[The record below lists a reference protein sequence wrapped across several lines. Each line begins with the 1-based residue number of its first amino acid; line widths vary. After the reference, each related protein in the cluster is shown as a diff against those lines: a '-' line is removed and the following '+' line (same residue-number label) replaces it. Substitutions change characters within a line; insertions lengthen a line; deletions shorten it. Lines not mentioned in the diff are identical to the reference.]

1 MARIDNLTNFLTD
14 IAGAIKEKKGDQTD
28 IPASSFDT
36 EITSFQIGGTGIDW
50 SEIGYS
56 TVPETVSE
64 AYTLGKSILTDF
76 NPTYNSTYGF
86 YSSPISFS
94 NYPNLVILPKLP
106 LTNYAPFNGEG
117 LFADCA
123 SLVEI
128 PSDIDF
134 DALGQGT
141 YSSSSSGAAD
151 RMFENCRSLSKIP
164 STMSFANAN
173 GVANHLFYSC
183 EKLESIKLNIPKI
196 TFLDYAFSG
205 CKSLEHVEIIN
216 AGELLQLNYTFRSC
230 KNLQSFSITNA
241 PKLWHYEG
249 IFQYCTSLTET
260 PNLPDHNNGTY
271 KYAFSGCTNL
281 TTCTLDLTNAIDTN
295 SMFQSCNKL
304 TTFSPGM
311 NLSKVKDMQYMF
323 YGCRSLVT
331 LPELDCDS
339 CVNVQGILDSCDNLT
354 NIGGFK
360 NLGKA
365 YLTTTSANTSA
376 YRIYLGSEL
385 RNLTKQ
391 SILNIFN
398 SVYDIAS
405 KGCNVQ
411 QIYVPSTLYNQL
423 TSEEIAIATNKGWSV
438 HST

>member
-1 MARIDNLTNFLTD
+1 MARTDNLTNFLTD
-14 IAGAIKEKKGDQTD
+14 IASAIKEKKGDQTD
-28 IPASSFDT
+28 IPASAFDT

-56 TVPETVSE
+56 TEPETVSE

-76 NPTYNSTYGF
+76 NPRYNSTYGYYTTPLLF
-86 YSSPISFS
+86 R
-94 NYPNLVILPKLP
+94 NYTNLVVLPKLP
-106 LTNYAPFNGEG
+106 LTNYAPFNGDG
-117 LFADCA
+117 LFSNCT

-141 YSSSSSGAAD
+141 YSSSSSGAANCL
-151 RMFENCRSLSKIP
+151 FENCRSLSKIP

-173 GVANHLFYSC
+173 GVANRLFYGC

-205 CKSLEHVEIIN
+205 CENLENVEIID
-216 AGELLQLNYTFRSC
+216 AGELLQLNHAFQSC
-230 KNLQSFSITNA
+230 KKLQSFSITNA
-241 PKLWHYEG
+241 PKVWRYES
-249 IFQYCTSLTET
+249 IFQYCSSLTET
-260 PNLPDHNNGTY
+260 PNLPDNNNGNY

-281 TTCTLDLTNAIDTN
+281 TTCTLDLTNAIDTT
-295 SMFQSCNKL
+295 SMFQSCAKL
-304 TTFSPGM
+304 TTFSPRM
-311 NLSKVKDMQYMF
+311 NLSKVRKMEYMF
-323 YGCRSLVT
+323 YGCSSLVT

-339 CVNVQGILDSCDNLT
+339 CENMSSIFANCYNLT
-354 NIGGFK
+354 NIGGFR

-365 YLTTTSANTSA
+365 YSTTASANNTD

-391 SILNIFN
+391 SILNVFN
-398 SVYDIAS
+398 SVYNIAS
-405 KGCNVQ
+405 KGCKVQ
-411 QIYVPSTLYNQL
+411 QIYVPSTLYQQL